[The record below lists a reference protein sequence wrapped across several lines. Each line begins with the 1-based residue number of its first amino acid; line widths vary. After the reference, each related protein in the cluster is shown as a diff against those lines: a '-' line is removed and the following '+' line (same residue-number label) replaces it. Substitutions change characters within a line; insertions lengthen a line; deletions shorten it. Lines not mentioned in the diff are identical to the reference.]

1 MAVVTKTQSFKELT
15 GLRDAERQNNSS
27 LNSRQY
33 RDLDLFFAKRSS
45 DSDVNVLNN
54 VSAIKRSVRNLV
66 LTNFYEK
73 PFHPEIASG
82 VRDLLF
88 EIASP
93 ITSIAIAQAIT
104 DVIANY
110 EPRAKLLSVNVRE
123 DLDKNAYEV
132 TVTFVIV
139 NGPPETIELTMT
151 MELLR

>member
-73 PFHPEIASG
+73 PFHPEIGSG

-139 NGPPETIELTMT
+139 NGPPESIELTMT

>member
-1 MAVVTKTQSFKELT
+1 MAVVTKTQSFKALS

-73 PFHPEIASG
+73 PFHPEIGSG

>member
-1 MAVVTKTQSFKELT
+1 MATITKTQSFKDLT
-15 GLRDAERQNNSS
+15 GLRDAEGTNDSN
-27 LNSRQY
+27 LTGRQY

-73 PFHPEIASG
+73 PFHPEIGSG